1 VPIFCPDKIKD
12 ARLDAGLSR
21 RDLAFAIG
29 RSPVAI
35 KSYETGFREPPAGA
49 LGLLARALSVPVDRF
64 YIADH
69 EVCRAAAG

>member
-1 VPIFCPDKIKD
+1 MPIFCPDKIKD

-49 LGLLARALSVPVDRF
+49 LGL
-64 YIADH
+64 
-69 EVCRAAAG
+69 